1 MAGEKAPE
9 KKPGE
14 KKKSGKKKAGAKKP
28 AEQKPSKKAAG
39 DKKRVKKYHASRNP
53 VLARGIGRYSRSAMY
68 ARKALY
74 KRKYT
79 APETKVWR
87 EALGQ

>member
-1 MAGEKAPE
+1 MAGEKAAGE
-9 KKPGE
+9 KKPKKKTGEKAPAAPKATQKDAGE
-14 KKKSGKKKAGAKKP
+14 KKKK
-28 AEQKPSKKAAG
+28 
-39 DKKRVKKYHASRNP
+39 VKKHHASRNP

-79 APETKVWR
+79 APETKV
-87 EALGQ
+87 GQ